1 MPSKQTE
8 ISIMS
13 KFTKRFL
20 ILFWTLFLVG
30 VATVV
35 VFFYLVCNE
44 KVGNM
49 PSLEDLQNPK
59 NKYASEIY
67 SSDGVVIGRF
77 FESKENRVY
86 LPYSD
91 LSPNLVN
98 ALVATEDARYT
109 EHSGIDFPSL
119 GRVVV
124 KTVILGQKN
133 AGGGSTITQQLAKLL
148 YTEEPAK
155 GTFDRAKQKI
165 TTEWVTAVKLERLY
179 TKEEI
184 MTMYLNKFDFLN
196 NAVGIK
202 SAASVYFGKE
212 PKDLS
217 IGESAL
223 LIGMLKNPS
232 YFNPNKKK
240 NYERCLE
247 RRNVVLGQM
256 QKGGYLTPA
265 QYDSVKN
272 TPIVL
277 HYTSVDHK
285 QGLAPYFREF
295 LRKTMNAEKPVRT
308 KYGNDLVSFK
318 NDSTAWAKDPLYG
331 WCNKNFKPDG
341 TKYNLYTD
349 GLKIHTTIDSRMQQH
364 AEDAMKEYL
373 GGYLQPLFDKEKKGR
388 KRAPFSNQTRD
399 GQIDTMMNLAMKG
412 SDRYRAMIR
421 NGASKEEIKKA
432 FNTKNDMEV
441 FVWKKEKI
449 NGKDTIFA
457 STKDTSL
464 TPLDSIRHIKSIL
477 RSGLMSI
484 DPFNGH
490 VMAYVGG
497 PDFYHFQYD
506 MATQGRRQVGSTIK
520 PYLYALAMENGMTP
534 CDEAPNVQPQIVMPD
549 GTIWAPKNVAF
560 GDKDKATIGSMIT
573 LKRGL
578 ATSNN
583 WISAYLIK
591 QLQPSNFVRLLKAF
605 GIKGNLDEVYTLC
618 LGVADISI
626 AEMVGAYTAFANKG
640 IQTDPMFVTRIEDNN
655 GNIISKGFSPRT
667 SEIIKEETS
676 YKMIEMLRGVM
687 DQGTGLRLRTR
698 MYPYCIGYETQVAGK
713 TGTTQ
718 NNSDGWFMGFVPKL
732 ITGVWVG
739 GENRDVHFD
748 NIRNGQGSA
757 TSLPIWGYYMKK
769 IYNDS
774 RLNSKYDPKEKF
786 YIPSDFNSCN
796 GKASASSTTTKENSK
811 PTGENDE
818 LELPED

>member
-1 MPSKQTE
+1 
-8 ISIMS
+8 MS

-20 ILFWTLFLVG
+20 IVFWALFFIGIATIAG
-30 VATVV
+30 V
-35 VFFYLVCNE
+35 FYLICNE

-91 LSPNLVN
+91 LSQNLVK
-98 ALVATEDARYT
+98 ALIATEDARYQ

-119 GRVVV
+119 GRVIV
-124 KTVILGQKN
+124 KTVILNQKN

-155 GTFDRAKQKI
+155 GTFERAKQKI
-165 TTEWVTAVKLERLY
+165 TTEWLTAVKLERLY

-232 YFNPNKKK
+232 YFNPIKKK
-240 NYERCLE
+240 NYERCLD

-256 QKGGYLTPA
+256 LKAGYLTNA
-265 QYDSVKN
+265 QFDSVKA

-285 QGLAPYFREF
+285 QGLAPYFREY
-295 LRKTMNAEKPVRT
+295 LRKVMNAEKPVRS
-308 KYGNDLVSFK
+308 KYSDFISYR
-318 NDSTAWAKDPLYG
+318 NDSIAWAKDPLYG
-331 WCNKNFKPDG
+331 WCNKNRKPDG

-349 GLKIHTTIDSRMQQH
+349 GLKIHTTIDSKMQQY
-364 AEDAMKEYL
+364 AEEAMREYL

-399 GQIDTMMNLAMKG
+399 GQIDTIMNQAMKVT
-412 SDRYRAMIR
+412 DRYRAMVK
-421 NGASKEEIKKA
+421 NGTSKEEIKKA

-449 NGKDTIFA
+449 NGKDTVYA

-490 VMAYVGG
+490 VLAYVGG
-497 PDFYHFQYD
+497 PDFQHFQYD

-549 GTIWAPKNVAF
+549 GTIWAPKNAAF
-560 GDKDKATIGSMIT
+560 GEKDKTTIGSMIT

-605 GIKGNLDEVYTLC
+605 GIKSNLNEVYTLC

-626 AEMVGAYTAFANKG
+626 SEMVGAYTAFANKG
-640 IQTDPMFVTRIEDNN
+640 IQTDPMFVTKIEDNN
-655 GNIISKGFSPRT
+655 GNVISKGFVPRT
-667 SEIIKEETS
+667 SEIIKEESS
-676 YKMIEMLRGVM
+676 YKMIEMLRAVM

-698 MYPYCIGYETQVAGK
+698 QYSYCIDYNTQVAGK

-748 NIRNGQGSA
+748 NIRNGQGSSTA
-757 TSLPIWGYYMKK
+757 LPIWGLYMKK
-769 IYNDS
+769 VYNDE
-774 RLNSKYDPKEKF
+774 RLNKKYDPKDKF
-786 YIPSDFNSCN
+786 YIPSDYQSCN
-796 GKASASSTTTKENSK
+796 GSPKSANNDTKDANV
-811 PTGENDE
+811 DD
-818 LELPED
+818 LESEDLDLPEN